1 MVQKQFGLK
10 ILALTLDSLCIQ
22 TTNLRP
28 TTNLEAMS
36 QHPIDESL
44 ATEPKRGAIPEGT
57 FSIGTGLLIAGVT
70 IYVFFKIG
78 QQALGQEK
86 FKPLVSL
93 WFVMFA
99 IAPGFFLP
107 VEQELSRAV
116 AHRRALNQGVGPVV
130 KKVALLCLSIAIFLV
145 VLIAVLSP
153 LITGDLFEGNSIVT
167 VSLAIAICTYGLLYF
182 AKGLSS
188 GLGKF
193 GEYGFIVGADG
204 AIRVVA
210 CAILLA
216 VGITQLTTYALII
229 VVTPIVGVAIVFTA
243 RRLRWHDGPSATW
256 SEVTE
261 NLVWLLGGSI
271 FAAALVNAGP
281 ITVDLVGDKTDA
293 IRVTQF
299 GNAVLLTRV
308 PLFLFQAVQAALLP
322 RLARLAARGD
332 LVEFKIGFKKLV
344 VLVVGVGLLGTVG
357 AFLIGPYVLELVY
370 EGGIDR
376 RTMTLLALASAI
388 YMMAL
393 AIAQA
398 VIALNGHRHVA
409 LGWVLA
415 FVSYVVCAWQASDE
429 LFLRV
434 EVALV
439 VSSTVGLASFGL
451 SLRSILRASTR
462 N

>member
-1 MVQKQFGLK
+1 
-10 ILALTLDSLCIQ
+10 
-22 TTNLRP
+22 
-28 TTNLEAMS
+28 MS
-36 QHPIDESL
+36 QQSANSSL
-44 ATEPKRGAIPEGT
+44 PTDNKRSAIPEGT
-57 FSIGTGLLIAGVT
+57 LSIGIGLLVAGVT
-70 IYVFFKIG
+70 IYIFFKIG

-107 VEQELSRAV
+107 IEQELSRAV

-130 KKVALLCLSIAIFLV
+130 KKVALLCVVTVVFLLA
-145 VLIAVLSP
+145 LILLLSP
-153 LITGDLFEGNSIVT
+153 MINDNLFEGNVIIT
-167 VSLAIAICTYGLLYF
+167 VSLAIAIVTYGALYF
-182 AKGLSS
+182 TKGLSS

-193 GEYGFIVGADG
+193 SAYGFIVGADG
-204 AIRVVA
+204 AIRVLA
-210 CAILLA
+210 CTALLLLG
-216 VGITQLTTYALII
+216 VTQLSAYSLII
-229 VVTPIVGVAIVFTA
+229 VITPIIGVMIVLLAGQLKTES
-243 RRLRWHDGPSATW
+243 GPPATW
-256 SEVTE
+256 SEITE

-281 ITVDLVGDKTDA
+281 LTVDILGDSQDA

-322 RLARLAARGD
+322 RLTRLAARGD
-332 LVEFKIGFKKLV
+332 LVEFKIGFRRLV
-344 VLVVGVGLLGTVG
+344 VLVIGVGVFGTIG
-357 AFLIGPYVLELVY
+357 AFLFGPFFLDLVY
-370 EGGIDR
+370 GGGIDR
-376 RTMTLLALASAI
+376 RTLTLLALASAI

-398 VIALNGHRHVA
+398 VIALRGHRLVA
-409 LGWVLA
+409 LGWLLS
-415 FVSYVVCAWQASDE
+415 FLSYVLCAWKVSQD

-439 VSSTVGLASFGL
+439 VSSTVALVSFAL
-451 SLRSILRASTR
+451 SLKALLKSGATVDIESVTTAT
-462 N
+462 

>member
-1 MVQKQFGLK
+1 
-10 ILALTLDSLCIQ
+10 
-22 TTNLRP
+22 
-28 TTNLEAMS
+28 MS
-36 QHPIDESL
+36 QQSANSSL
-44 ATEPKRGAIPEGT
+44 PTDNKRSTIPEGT
-57 FSIGTGLLIAGVT
+57 LSIGIGLLVAGVT
-70 IYVFFKIG
+70 IYIFFKIG

-107 VEQELSRAV
+107 IEQELSRAV

-130 KKVALLCLSIAIFLV
+130 KKVALLCVVTVVFLLA
-145 VLIAVLSP
+145 LILLLSP
-153 LITGDLFEGNSIVT
+153 MINDNLFEGNVIIT
-167 VSLAIAICTYGLLYF
+167 VSLAIAIVTYGALYF
-182 AKGLSS
+182 TKGLSS

-193 GEYGFIVGADG
+193 SAYGFIVGADG
-204 AIRVVA
+204 AIRVLA
-210 CAILLA
+210 CTALLLLG
-216 VGITQLTTYALII
+216 VTQLSAYSLII
-229 VVTPIVGVAIVFTA
+229 VITPIIGVMIVLLAGQLKTES
-243 RRLRWHDGPSATW
+243 GPPATW
-256 SEVTE
+256 SEITE

-281 ITVDLVGDKTDA
+281 LTVDLLGDSQDA

-322 RLARLAARGD
+322 RLTRLAARGD
-332 LVEFKIGFKKLV
+332 LVEFKIGFRRLV
-344 VLVVGVGLLGTVG
+344 VLVIGVGVFGTIG
-357 AFLIGPYVLELVY
+357 AFLFGPFFLDLVY
-370 EGGIDR
+370 GGGIDR
-376 RTMTLLALASAI
+376 RTLTLLALASAI

-398 VIALNGHRHVA
+398 VIALRGHRLVA
-409 LGWVLA
+409 LGWLLS
-415 FVSYVVCAWQASDE
+415 FLSYVICAWKVSQD

-439 VSSTVGLASFGL
+439 VSSTVALVSFAL
-451 SLRSILRASTR
+451 SLKALLKSGATVDIESVTTAV
-462 N
+462 

>member
-1 MVQKQFGLK
+1 
-10 ILALTLDSLCIQ
+10 
-22 TTNLRP
+22 
-28 TTNLEAMS
+28 MS
-36 QHPIDESL
+36 QQSANSSL
-44 ATEPKRGAIPEGT
+44 PTDNKRSAIPEGT
-57 FSIGTGLLIAGVT
+57 LSIGIGLLVAGVT
-70 IYVFFKIG
+70 IYIFFKIG

-107 VEQELSRAV
+107 IEQELSRAV

-130 KKVALLCLSIAIFLV
+130 KKVALLCAVTVVFLLA
-145 VLIAVLSP
+145 LILLLSP
-153 LITGDLFEGNSIVT
+153 MINDNLFEGNVIIT
-167 VSLAIAICTYGLLYF
+167 VSLAIAIVTYGALYF
-182 AKGLSS
+182 TKGLSS

-193 GEYGFIVGADG
+193 SAYGFIVGADG
-204 AIRVVA
+204 AIRVLA
-210 CAILLA
+210 CTALLLLG
-216 VGITQLTTYALII
+216 VTQLSAYSLII
-229 VVTPIVGVAIVFTA
+229 VITPIIGVMIVLLAGQLKTES
-243 RRLRWHDGPSATW
+243 GPPATW
-256 SEVTE
+256 SEITE

-281 ITVDLVGDKTDA
+281 LTVDILGDSQDA

-322 RLARLAARGD
+322 RLTRLAARGD
-332 LVEFKIGFKKLV
+332 LVEFKIGFRRLV
-344 VLVVGVGLLGTVG
+344 VLVIGVGVFGTIG
-357 AFLIGPYVLELVY
+357 AFLFGPFFLDLVY
-370 EGGIDR
+370 GGGIDR
-376 RTMTLLALASAI
+376 RTLTLLALASAI

-398 VIALNGHRHVA
+398 VIALRGHRLVA
-409 LGWVLA
+409 LGWLLS
-415 FVSYVVCAWQASDE
+415 FLSYVICAWKVSQD

-439 VSSTVGLASFGL
+439 VSSTVALVSFAL
-451 SLRSILRASTR
+451 SLKALLKSGATVDIESVTTAI
-462 N
+462 

>member
-1 MVQKQFGLK
+1 
-10 ILALTLDSLCIQ
+10 
-22 TTNLRP
+22 
-28 TTNLEAMS
+28 MS
-36 QHPIDESL
+36 QQSANSSL
-44 ATEPKRGAIPEGT
+44 PTDNKRSAIPEGT
-57 FSIGTGLLIAGVT
+57 LSIGVGLLVAGVT
-70 IYVFFKIG
+70 IYIFFKIG

-107 VEQELSRAV
+107 IEQELSRAV

-130 KKVALLCLSIAIFLV
+130 KKVALLCAATVVFLLA
-145 VLIAVLSP
+145 LILLLSP
-153 LITGDLFEGNSIVT
+153 MINDNLFEGNVIIT
-167 VSLAIAICTYGLLYF
+167 VSLAIAIVTYGALYF
-182 AKGLSS
+182 TKGLSS

-193 GEYGFIVGADG
+193 SAYGFIVGADG
-204 AIRVVA
+204 AIRVLA
-210 CAILLA
+210 CTALLLLG
-216 VGITQLTTYALII
+216 VTQLSAYSLII
-229 VVTPIVGVAIVFTA
+229 VITPIIGVMIVLLAGQLKTES
-243 RRLRWHDGPSATW
+243 GPPATW
-256 SEVTE
+256 SEITE

-281 ITVDLVGDKTDA
+281 LTVDILGDSQDA

-322 RLARLAARGD
+322 RLTRLAARGD
-332 LVEFKIGFKKLV
+332 LVEFKIGFRRLV
-344 VLVVGVGLLGTVG
+344 VLVIGVGVFGTIG
-357 AFLIGPYVLELVY
+357 AFLFGPFFLDLVY
-370 EGGIDR
+370 GGGIDR
-376 RTMTLLALASAI
+376 RTLTLLALASAI

-398 VIALNGHRHVA
+398 VIALRGHRLVA
-409 LGWVLA
+409 LGWLLS
-415 FVSYVVCAWQASDE
+415 FLSYVICAWKVSQD

-439 VSSTVGLASFGL
+439 VSSAIALVSFAL
-451 SLRSILRASTR
+451 SLKALLKSGATVDIESVTTAI
-462 N
+462 

>member
-1 MVQKQFGLK
+1 
-10 ILALTLDSLCIQ
+10 
-22 TTNLRP
+22 
-28 TTNLEAMS
+28 MS
-36 QHPIDESL
+36 QQSANSSL
-44 ATEPKRGAIPEGT
+44 PTDNKRSAIPEGT
-57 FSIGTGLLIAGVT
+57 LSIGIGLLVAGVT
-70 IYVFFKIG
+70 IYIFFKIG

-107 VEQELSRAV
+107 IEQELSRAV

-130 KKVALLCLSIAIFLV
+130 KKVALLCVVTVVFLLA
-145 VLIAVLSP
+145 LILLLSP
-153 LITGDLFEGNSIVT
+153 MINDNLFEGNVIIT
-167 VSLAIAICTYGLLYF
+167 VSLAIAIVTYGALYF
-182 AKGLSS
+182 TKGLSS

-193 GEYGFIVGADG
+193 SAYGFIVGADG
-204 AIRVVA
+204 AIRVLA
-210 CAILLA
+210 CTALLLLG
-216 VGITQLTTYALII
+216 VTQLSAYSLII
-229 VVTPIVGVAIVFTA
+229 VITPIIGVMIVLLAGQLKTES
-243 RRLRWHDGPSATW
+243 GPPATW
-256 SEVTE
+256 SEITE

-281 ITVDLVGDKTDA
+281 LTVDILGDSQDA

-322 RLARLAARGD
+322 RLTRLAARGD
-332 LVEFKIGFKKLV
+332 LVEFKIGFRRLV
-344 VLVVGVGLLGTVG
+344 VLVIGVGVFGTIG
-357 AFLIGPYVLELVY
+357 AFLFGPFFLDLVY
-370 EGGIDR
+370 GGGIDR
-376 RTMTLLALASAI
+376 RTLTLLALASAI

-398 VIALNGHRHVA
+398 VIALRGHRLVA
-409 LGWVLA
+409 LGWLLS
-415 FVSYVVCAWQASDE
+415 FLSYVLCAWKVSQD

-439 VSSTVGLASFGL
+439 VSSTVALVSFAL
-451 SLRSILRASTR
+451 SLKALLESGATVDIESVTTAV
-462 N
+462 

>member
-1 MVQKQFGLK
+1 
-10 ILALTLDSLCIQ
+10 
-22 TTNLRP
+22 
-28 TTNLEAMS
+28 MS
-36 QHPIDESL
+36 QQSANSSL
-44 ATEPKRGAIPEGT
+44 PTDNKRSAIPEGT
-57 FSIGTGLLIAGVT
+57 LSIGVGLLVAGVT
-70 IYVFFKIG
+70 IYIFFKIG

-107 VEQELSRAV
+107 IEQELSRAV

-130 KKVALLCLSIAIFLV
+130 KKVALLCAATVVFLLA
-145 VLIAVLSP
+145 LILLLSP
-153 LITGDLFEGNSIVT
+153 MINDNLFEGNVIIT
-167 VSLAIAICTYGLLYF
+167 VSLAIAIVTYGALYF
-182 AKGLSS
+182 TKGLSS

-193 GEYGFIVGADG
+193 SAYGFIVGADG
-204 AIRVVA
+204 AIRVLA
-210 CAILLA
+210 CTALLLLG
-216 VGITQLTTYALII
+216 VTQLSAYSLII
-229 VVTPIVGVAIVFTA
+229 VITPIIGVMIVLLAGQLKTES
-243 RRLRWHDGPSATW
+243 GPPATW
-256 SEVTE
+256 SEITE

-281 ITVDLVGDKTDA
+281 LTVDILGDSQDA

-322 RLARLAARGD
+322 RLTRLAARGD
-332 LVEFKIGFKKLV
+332 LVEFKIGFRRLV
-344 VLVVGVGLLGTVG
+344 VLVIGVGVFGTIG
-357 AFLIGPYVLELVY
+357 AFLFGPFFLDLVY
-370 EGGIDR
+370 GGGIDR
-376 RTMTLLALASAI
+376 RTLTLLALASAI

-398 VIALNGHRHVA
+398 VIALRGHRLVA
-409 LGWVLA
+409 LGWLLS
-415 FVSYVVCAWQASDE
+415 FLSYVICAWKVSQD

-439 VSSTVGLASFGL
+439 VSSAVALVSFAL
-451 SLRSILRASTR
+451 SLKALLKSGATVDVESVTTAI
-462 N
+462 

>member
-1 MVQKQFGLK
+1 
-10 ILALTLDSLCIQ
+10 
-22 TTNLRP
+22 
-28 TTNLEAMS
+28 MS
-36 QHPIDESL
+36 QQSANSSL
-44 ATEPKRGAIPEGT
+44 PTDNKRSAIPEGT
-57 FSIGTGLLIAGVT
+57 LSIGIGLLVAGVT
-70 IYVFFKIG
+70 IYIFFKIG

-107 VEQELSRAV
+107 IEQELSRAV

-130 KKVALLCLSIAIFLV
+130 KKVALLCAVTVVFLLA
-145 VLIAVLSP
+145 LILLLSP
-153 LITGDLFEGNSIVT
+153 MINDNLFEGNVIIT
-167 VSLAIAICTYGLLYF
+167 VSLAIAIVTYGALYF
-182 AKGLSS
+182 TKGLSS

-193 GEYGFIVGADG
+193 SAYGFIVGADG
-204 AIRVVA
+204 AIRVLA
-210 CAILLA
+210 CTALLLLG
-216 VGITQLTTYALII
+216 VTQLSAYSLII
-229 VVTPIVGVAIVFTA
+229 VITPIIGVMIVLLAGQLKTES
-243 RRLRWHDGPSATW
+243 GPPATW
-256 SEVTE
+256 SEITE

-281 ITVDLVGDKTDA
+281 LTVDILGDSQDA

-322 RLARLAARGD
+322 RLTRLAARGD
-332 LVEFKIGFKKLV
+332 LVEFKIGFRRLV
-344 VLVVGVGLLGTVG
+344 VLVIGVGVFGTIG
-357 AFLIGPYVLELVY
+357 SFLFGPFFLDLVY
-370 EGGIDR
+370 GGGIDR
-376 RTMTLLALASAI
+376 RTLTLLALASAI

-398 VIALNGHRHVA
+398 VIALRGHRLVA
-409 LGWVLA
+409 LGWLLS
-415 FVSYVVCAWQASDE
+415 FLSYVICAWKVSQD

-439 VSSTVGLASFGL
+439 VSSTVALVSFAL
-451 SLRSILRASTR
+451 SLKALLKSGATVDIESVTTAI
-462 N
+462 

>member
-1 MVQKQFGLK
+1 
-10 ILALTLDSLCIQ
+10 
-22 TTNLRP
+22 
-28 TTNLEAMS
+28 MS
-36 QHPIDESL
+36 QQSANSSL
-44 ATEPKRGAIPEGT
+44 PTDNKRSAIPEGT
-57 FSIGTGLLIAGVT
+57 LSIGIGLLVAGVT
-70 IYVFFKIG
+70 IYIFFKIG

-107 VEQELSRAV
+107 IEQELSRAV

-130 KKVALLCLSIAIFLV
+130 KKVALLCAAIVVFLV
-145 VLIAVLSP
+145 ALILLLSP
-153 LITGDLFEGNSIVT
+153 IINENLFEGNAIIT
-167 VSLAIAICTYGLLYF
+167 VSLAIAIVTYGALYF
-182 AKGLSS
+182 TKGLSS

-193 GEYGFIVGADG
+193 SAYGFIVGADG
-204 AIRVVA
+204 AIRVLA
-210 CAILLA
+210 CTALLLLG
-216 VGITQLTTYALII
+216 VTQLSAYSLII
-229 VVTPIVGVAIVFTA
+229 VITPIIGVMIVLLAGQLKTES
-243 RRLRWHDGPSATW
+243 GPPATW
-256 SEVTE
+256 SEITE

-281 ITVDLVGDKTDA
+281 LTVDILGDSQDA

-322 RLARLAARGD
+322 RLTRLAARGD
-332 LVEFKIGFKKLV
+332 LAEFKIGFRRLV
-344 VLVVGVGLLGTVG
+344 VLVIGVGVFGTIG
-357 AFLIGPYVLELVY
+357 AFLFGPFFLDLVY
-370 EGGIDR
+370 GGGIDR
-376 RTMTLLALASAI
+376 RTLTLLALASAI

-398 VIALNGHRHVA
+398 VIALRGHRLVA
-409 LGWVLA
+409 LGWLLS
-415 FVSYVVCAWQASDE
+415 FLSYVICAWKVSQD

-439 VSSTVGLASFGL
+439 VSSAVALVSFAL
-451 SLRSILRASTR
+451 SLKALLKSGATVDIESVTTAI
-462 N
+462 

>member
-1 MVQKQFGLK
+1 
-10 ILALTLDSLCIQ
+10 
-22 TTNLRP
+22 
-28 TTNLEAMS
+28 MS
-36 QHPIDESL
+36 QQSANSSL
-44 ATEPKRGAIPEGT
+44 PTDNKRSAIPEGT
-57 FSIGTGLLIAGVT
+57 LSIGIGLLVAGVT
-70 IYVFFKIG
+70 IYIFFKIG

-107 VEQELSRAV
+107 IEQELSRAV

-130 KKVALLCLSIAIFLV
+130 KKVALLCVVTVVFLLA
-145 VLIAVLSP
+145 LILLLSP
-153 LITGDLFEGNSIVT
+153 MINDNLFEGNVIIT
-167 VSLAIAICTYGLLYF
+167 ASLAIAIVTYGALYF
-182 AKGLSS
+182 TKGLSS

-193 GEYGFIVGADG
+193 SAYGFIVGADG
-204 AIRVVA
+204 AIRVLA
-210 CAILLA
+210 CTALLLLG
-216 VGITQLTTYALII
+216 VTQLSAYSLII
-229 VVTPIVGVAIVFTA
+229 VITPIIGVMIVLLAGQLKTES
-243 RRLRWHDGPSATW
+243 GPPATW
-256 SEVTE
+256 SEITE

-281 ITVDLVGDKTDA
+281 LTVDILGDSQDA

-322 RLARLAARGD
+322 RLTRLAARGD
-332 LVEFKIGFKKLV
+332 LVEFKIGFRRLV
-344 VLVVGVGLLGTVG
+344 VLVIGVGVFGTIG
-357 AFLIGPYVLELVY
+357 AFLFGPFFLDLVY
-370 EGGIDR
+370 GGGIDR
-376 RTMTLLALASAI
+376 RTLTLLALASAI

-398 VIALNGHRHVA
+398 VIALRGHRLVA
-409 LGWVLA
+409 LGWLLS
-415 FVSYVVCAWQASDE
+415 FLSYVLCAWKVSQD

-439 VSSTVGLASFGL
+439 VSSTVALVSFAL
-451 SLRSILRASTR
+451 SLRALLKSGATVDIESVTTAI
-462 N
+462 

>member
-1 MVQKQFGLK
+1 
-10 ILALTLDSLCIQ
+10 
-22 TTNLRP
+22 
-28 TTNLEAMS
+28 MS
-36 QHPIDESL
+36 QQSANSSL
-44 ATEPKRGAIPEGT
+44 PTDNKRSAIPEGT
-57 FSIGTGLLIAGVT
+57 LSIGIGLLVAGVT
-70 IYVFFKIG
+70 IYIFFKIG

-130 KKVALLCLSIAIFLV
+130 KKVALLCAAIVVFLLA
-145 VLIAVLSP
+145 LILLLSP
-153 LITGDLFEGNSIVT
+153 MINDNLFEGNAIIT
-167 VSLAIAICTYGLLYF
+167 VSLAIAIVTYGALYF
-182 AKGLSS
+182 TKGLSS

-193 GEYGFIVGADG
+193 SAYGFIVGADG
-204 AIRVVA
+204 AIRVLA
-210 CAILLA
+210 CTALLLLG
-216 VGITQLTTYALII
+216 VTQLSAYSLII
-229 VVTPIVGVAIVFTA
+229 VITPIIGVMIVLLAGQLKTES
-243 RRLRWHDGPSATW
+243 GPPATW
-256 SEVTE
+256 SEITE

-281 ITVDLVGDKTDA
+281 LTVDILGDSQDA

-322 RLARLAARGD
+322 RLTRLAARGD
-332 LVEFKIGFKKLV
+332 LVEFKIGFRRLV
-344 VLVVGVGLLGTVG
+344 VLVIGVGVFGTIG
-357 AFLIGPYVLELVY
+357 AFLFGPFFLDLVY
-370 EGGIDR
+370 GGGIDR
-376 RTMTLLALASAI
+376 RTLTLLALASAI

-398 VIALNGHRHVA
+398 VIALRGHRLVA
-409 LGWVLA
+409 LGWLLS
-415 FVSYVVCAWQASDE
+415 FLSYVICAWKVSQD

-439 VSSTVGLASFGL
+439 VSSAVALVSFAL
-451 SLRSILRASTR
+451 SLKALLKSGATVDIESVTTAI
-462 N
+462 

>member
-1 MVQKQFGLK
+1 
-10 ILALTLDSLCIQ
+10 
-22 TTNLRP
+22 
-28 TTNLEAMS
+28 MS
-36 QHPIDESL
+36 QQSANSSL
-44 ATEPKRGAIPEGT
+44 PTDNKRSAIPEGT
-57 FSIGTGLLIAGVT
+57 LSIGIGLLVAGVT
-70 IYVFFKIG
+70 IYIFFKIG

-107 VEQELSRAV
+107 IEQELSRAV

-130 KKVALLCLSIAIFLV
+130 KKVALLCVVTVVFLLA
-145 VLIAVLSP
+145 LILLLSP
-153 LITGDLFEGNSIVT
+153 MINDILFEGNVIIT
-167 VSLAIAICTYGLLYF
+167 VSLAIAIVTYGALYF
-182 AKGLSS
+182 TKGLSS

-193 GEYGFIVGADG
+193 SAYGFIVGADG
-204 AIRVVA
+204 AIRVLA
-210 CAILLA
+210 CTALLLLG
-216 VGITQLTTYALII
+216 VTQLSAYSLII
-229 VVTPIVGVAIVFTA
+229 VITPIIGVMIVLLAGQLKTES
-243 RRLRWHDGPSATW
+243 GPPATW
-256 SEVTE
+256 SEITE

-281 ITVDLVGDKTDA
+281 LTVDILGDSQDA

-322 RLARLAARGD
+322 RLTRLAARGD
-332 LVEFKIGFKKLV
+332 LVEFKIGFRRLV
-344 VLVVGVGLLGTVG
+344 VLVIGVGVFGTIG
-357 AFLIGPYVLELVY
+357 AFLFGPFFLDLVY
-370 EGGIDR
+370 GGGIDR
-376 RTMTLLALASAI
+376 RTLTLLALASAI

-398 VIALNGHRHVA
+398 VIALRGHRLVA
-409 LGWVLA
+409 LGWLLS
-415 FVSYVVCAWQASDE
+415 FLSYVLCAWKVSQD

-439 VSSTVGLASFGL
+439 VSSTVALVSFAL
-451 SLRSILRASTR
+451 SLRALLKSGATVDIESVTTAI
-462 N
+462 

>member
-1 MVQKQFGLK
+1 
-10 ILALTLDSLCIQ
+10 
-22 TTNLRP
+22 
-28 TTNLEAMS
+28 MS
-36 QHPIDESL
+36 QQSANSSL
-44 ATEPKRGAIPEGT
+44 PTDNKRSAIPEGT
-57 FSIGTGLLIAGVT
+57 LSIGIGLLVAGVT
-70 IYVFFKIG
+70 IYIFFKIG

-107 VEQELSRAV
+107 IEQELSRAV

-130 KKVALLCLSIAIFLV
+130 KKVALLCAVTVVFLLA
-145 VLIAVLSP
+145 LILLLSP
-153 LITGDLFEGNSIVT
+153 MINDNLFEGNVIIT
-167 VSLAIAICTYGLLYF
+167 VSLAIAIVTYGALYF
-182 AKGLSS
+182 TKGLSS

-193 GEYGFIVGADG
+193 SAYGFIVGADG
-204 AIRVVA
+204 AIRVLA
-210 CAILLA
+210 CTALLLLG
-216 VGITQLTTYALII
+216 VTQLSAYSLII
-229 VVTPIVGVAIVFTA
+229 VITPIIGVMIVLLAGQLKTES
-243 RRLRWHDGPSATW
+243 GPPATW
-256 SEVTE
+256 SEITE

-281 ITVDLVGDKTDA
+281 LTVDLLGDSQDA

-322 RLARLAARGD
+322 RLTRLAARGD
-332 LVEFKIGFKKLV
+332 LVEFKIGFRRLV
-344 VLVVGVGLLGTVG
+344 VLVIGVGVFGTIG
-357 AFLIGPYVLELVY
+357 AFLFGPFFLDLVY
-370 EGGIDR
+370 GGGIDR
-376 RTMTLLALASAI
+376 RTLTLLALASAI

-398 VIALNGHRHVA
+398 VIALRGHRLVA
-409 LGWVLA
+409 LGWLLS
-415 FVSYVVCAWQASDE
+415 FLSYVLCAWKVSQD

-439 VSSTVGLASFGL
+439 VSSTVALVSFAL
-451 SLRSILRASTR
+451 SLKALLKSGATVDIESVTTAV
-462 N
+462 

>member
-1 MVQKQFGLK
+1 
-10 ILALTLDSLCIQ
+10 
-22 TTNLRP
+22 
-28 TTNLEAMS
+28 MS
-36 QHPIDESL
+36 QQSANSSL
-44 ATEPKRGAIPEGT
+44 PTDNKRSAIPEGT
-57 FSIGTGLLIAGVT
+57 LSIGIGLLVAGVT
-70 IYVFFKIG
+70 IYIFFKIG

-107 VEQELSRAV
+107 IEQELSRAV

-130 KKVALLCLSIAIFLV
+130 KKVALLCAVTVVFLL
-145 VLIAVLSP
+145 VLILLLSP
-153 LITGDLFEGNSIVT
+153 MINDNLFEGNVIIT
-167 VSLAIAICTYGLLYF
+167 VSLAIAIVTYGALYF
-182 AKGLSS
+182 TKGLSS

-193 GEYGFIVGADG
+193 SAYGFIVGADG
-204 AIRVVA
+204 AIRVLA
-210 CAILLA
+210 CTALLLLG
-216 VGITQLTTYALII
+216 VTQLSAYSLII
-229 VVTPIVGVAIVFTA
+229 VITPIIGVMIVLLAGQLKTES
-243 RRLRWHDGPSATW
+243 GPPATW
-256 SEVTE
+256 SEITE

-281 ITVDLVGDKTDA
+281 LTVDILGDSQDA

-322 RLARLAARGD
+322 RLTRLAARGD
-332 LVEFKIGFKKLV
+332 LVEFKIGFRRLV
-344 VLVVGVGLLGTVG
+344 VLVIGVGVFGTIG
-357 AFLIGPYVLELVY
+357 AFLFGPFFLDLVY
-370 EGGIDR
+370 GGGIDR
-376 RTMTLLALASAI
+376 RTLTLLALASAI

-398 VIALNGHRHVA
+398 VIALRGHRLVA
-409 LGWVLA
+409 LGWLLS
-415 FVSYVVCAWQASDE
+415 FLSYVICAWKVSQD

-439 VSSTVGLASFGL
+439 VSSTVALVSFAL
-451 SLRSILRASTR
+451 SLKALLKSGATVDIESVTTAI
-462 N
+462 

>member
-1 MVQKQFGLK
+1 
-10 ILALTLDSLCIQ
+10 
-22 TTNLRP
+22 
-28 TTNLEAMS
+28 MS
-36 QHPIDESL
+36 QQSANSSL
-44 ATEPKRGAIPEGT
+44 PTDNKRSAIPEGT
-57 FSIGTGLLIAGVT
+57 LSIGVGLLVAGVT
-70 IYVFFKIG
+70 IYIFFKIG

-107 VEQELSRAV
+107 IEQELSRAV

-130 KKVALLCLSIAIFLV
+130 KKVALLCAATVVFLLA
-145 VLIAVLSP
+145 LILLLSP
-153 LITGDLFEGNSIVT
+153 MINDNLFEGNAIIT
-167 VSLAIAICTYGLLYF
+167 VSLAIAIITYGALYF
-182 AKGLSS
+182 TKGLSS

-193 GEYGFIVGADG
+193 SAYGFIVGADG
-204 AIRVVA
+204 AIRVLA
-210 CAILLA
+210 CTALLLLG
-216 VGITQLTTYALII
+216 VTQLSAYSLII
-229 VVTPIVGVAIVFTA
+229 VITPIIGVMIVLLAGQLKTES
-243 RRLRWHDGPSATW
+243 GPPATW
-256 SEVTE
+256 SEITE

-281 ITVDLVGDKTDA
+281 LTVDILGDSQDA

-322 RLARLAARGD
+322 RLTRLAARGD
-332 LVEFKIGFKKLV
+332 LAEFKIGFRRLV
-344 VLVVGVGLLGTVG
+344 VLVIGVGVFGTIG
-357 AFLIGPYVLELVY
+357 AFLFGPFFLDLVY
-370 EGGIDR
+370 GGGIDR
-376 RTMTLLALASAI
+376 RTLTLLALASAI

-398 VIALNGHRHVA
+398 VIALRGHRLVA
-409 LGWVLA
+409 LGWLLS
-415 FVSYVVCAWQASDE
+415 FLSYVICAWKVSQD

-439 VSSTVGLASFGL
+439 VSSAVALVSFAL
-451 SLRSILRASTR
+451 SLKALLKSGATVDVESVTTAI
-462 N
+462 

>member
-1 MVQKQFGLK
+1 
-10 ILALTLDSLCIQ
+10 
-22 TTNLRP
+22 
-28 TTNLEAMS
+28 MS
-36 QHPIDESL
+36 QQSANSSL
-44 ATEPKRGAIPEGT
+44 PTDNKRSAIPEGT
-57 FSIGTGLLIAGVT
+57 LSIGIGLLVAGVT
-70 IYVFFKIG
+70 IYIFFKIG

-107 VEQELSRAV
+107 IEQELSRAV

-130 KKVALLCLSIAIFLV
+130 KKVALLCVVTVVFLLT
-145 VLIAVLSP
+145 LILLLSP
-153 LITGDLFEGNSIVT
+153 MINDNLFEGNVIIT
-167 VSLAIAICTYGLLYF
+167 VSLAIAIVTYGALYF
-182 AKGLSS
+182 TKGLSS

-193 GEYGFIVGADG
+193 SAYGFIVGADG
-204 AIRVVA
+204 AIRVLA
-210 CAILLA
+210 CTALLLLG
-216 VGITQLTTYALII
+216 VTQLSAYSLII
-229 VVTPIVGVAIVFTA
+229 VITPIIGVMIVLLAGQLKTES
-243 RRLRWHDGPSATW
+243 GPPATW
-256 SEVTE
+256 SEITE

-281 ITVDLVGDKTDA
+281 LTVDILGDSQDA

-322 RLARLAARGD
+322 RLTRLAARGD
-332 LVEFKIGFKKLV
+332 LVEFKIGFRRLV
-344 VLVVGVGLLGTVG
+344 VLVIGVGVFGTIG
-357 AFLIGPYVLELVY
+357 AFLFGPFFLDLVY
-370 EGGIDR
+370 GGGIDR
-376 RTMTLLALASAI
+376 RTLTLLALASAI

-398 VIALNGHRHVA
+398 VIALRGHRLVA
-409 LGWVLA
+409 LGWLLS
-415 FVSYVVCAWQASDE
+415 FLSYVICAWKVSQD

-439 VSSTVGLASFGL
+439 VSSTVALVSFAL
-451 SLRSILRASTR
+451 SLRALLKSGATVDIESVTTAI
-462 N
+462 

>member
-1 MVQKQFGLK
+1 
-10 ILALTLDSLCIQ
+10 
-22 TTNLRP
+22 
-28 TTNLEAMS
+28 MS
-36 QHPIDESL
+36 QQSANSSL
-44 ATEPKRGAIPEGT
+44 PTDNKRSAIPEGT
-57 FSIGTGLLIAGVT
+57 LSIGIGLLVAGVT
-70 IYVFFKIG
+70 IYIFFKIG

-107 VEQELSRAV
+107 IEQELSRAV

-130 KKVALLCLSIAIFLV
+130 KKVALLCAATVVFLV
-145 VLIAVLSP
+145 ALILLLSP
-153 LITGDLFEGNSIVT
+153 IINENLFEGNAIIT
-167 VSLAIAICTYGLLYF
+167 VSLAIAIVTYGALYF
-182 AKGLSS
+182 TKGLSS

-193 GEYGFIVGADG
+193 SAYGFIVGADG
-204 AIRVVA
+204 AIRVLA
-210 CAILLA
+210 CTALLLLG
-216 VGITQLTTYALII
+216 VTQLSAYSLII
-229 VVTPIVGVAIVFTA
+229 VITPIIGVMIVLLAGQLKTES
-243 RRLRWHDGPSATW
+243 GPPATW
-256 SEVTE
+256 SEITE

-281 ITVDLVGDKTDA
+281 LTVDILGDSQDA

-322 RLARLAARGD
+322 RLTRLAARGD
-332 LVEFKIGFKKLV
+332 LVEFKIGFRRLV
-344 VLVVGVGLLGTVG
+344 VLVIGVGVFGTIG
-357 AFLIGPYVLELVY
+357 AFLFGPFFLDLVY
-370 EGGIDR
+370 GGGIDR
-376 RTMTLLALASAI
+376 RTLTLLALASAI

-398 VIALNGHRHVA
+398 VIALRGHRLVA
-409 LGWVLA
+409 LGWLLS
-415 FVSYVVCAWQASDE
+415 FLSYVICAWKVSQD

-439 VSSTVGLASFGL
+439 VSSAVALVSFAL
-451 SLRSILRASTR
+451 SLKALLKSGATVDIESVTTAI
-462 N
+462 

>member
-1 MVQKQFGLK
+1 
-10 ILALTLDSLCIQ
+10 
-22 TTNLRP
+22 
-28 TTNLEAMS
+28 MS
-36 QHPIDESL
+36 QQSANSSL
-44 ATEPKRGAIPEGT
+44 PTDNKRSAIPEGT
-57 FSIGTGLLIAGVT
+57 LSIGIGLLVAGVT
-70 IYVFFKIG
+70 IYIFFKIG

-107 VEQELSRAV
+107 IEQELSRAV

-130 KKVALLCLSIAIFLV
+130 KKVALLCAVTVVFLLA
-145 VLIAVLSP
+145 LILLLSP
-153 LITGDLFEGNSIVT
+153 MINDNLFEGNVIIT
-167 VSLAIAICTYGLLYF
+167 VSLAIAIVTYGALYF
-182 AKGLSS
+182 TKGLSS

-193 GEYGFIVGADG
+193 SAYGFIVGADG
-204 AIRVVA
+204 AIRVLA
-210 CAILLA
+210 CTALLLLG
-216 VGITQLTTYALII
+216 VTQLSAYSLII
-229 VVTPIVGVAIVFTA
+229 VITPIIGVMIVLLAGQLKTES
-243 RRLRWHDGPSATW
+243 GPPATW
-256 SEVTE
+256 SEITE

-281 ITVDLVGDKTDA
+281 LTVDLLGDSQDA

-322 RLARLAARGD
+322 RLTRLAARGD
-332 LVEFKIGFKKLV
+332 LVEFKIGFRRLV
-344 VLVVGVGLLGTVG
+344 VLVIGVGVFGTIG
-357 AFLIGPYVLELVY
+357 SFLFGPFFLDLVY
-370 EGGIDR
+370 GGGIDR
-376 RTMTLLALASAI
+376 RTLTLLALASAI

-398 VIALNGHRHVA
+398 VIALRGHRLVA
-409 LGWVLA
+409 LGWLLS
-415 FVSYVVCAWQASDE
+415 FLSYVICAWKVSQD

-439 VSSTVGLASFGL
+439 VSSTVALVSFAL
-451 SLRSILRASTR
+451 SLKALLKSGATVDIESVTTAI
-462 N
+462 

>member
-1 MVQKQFGLK
+1 
-10 ILALTLDSLCIQ
+10 
-22 TTNLRP
+22 
-28 TTNLEAMS
+28 MS
-36 QHPIDESL
+36 QQSANSSL
-44 ATEPKRGAIPEGT
+44 PTDNKRSAIPEGT
-57 FSIGTGLLIAGVT
+57 LSIGIGLLVAGVT
-70 IYVFFKIG
+70 IYIFFKIG

-107 VEQELSRAV
+107 IEQELSRAV

-130 KKVALLCLSIAIFLV
+130 KKVALLCVTTVVFLLA
-145 VLIAVLSP
+145 LILLLSP
-153 LITGDLFEGNSIVT
+153 MINDNLFEGNVIIT
-167 VSLAIAICTYGLLYF
+167 VSLAIAIVTYGALYF
-182 AKGLSS
+182 TKGLSS

-193 GEYGFIVGADG
+193 SAYGFIVGADG
-204 AIRVVA
+204 AIRVLA
-210 CAILLA
+210 CTALLLLG
-216 VGITQLTTYALII
+216 VTQLSAYSLII
-229 VVTPIVGVAIVFTA
+229 VITPIIGVMIVLLAGQLKTES
-243 RRLRWHDGPSATW
+243 GPPATW
-256 SEVTE
+256 SEITE

-281 ITVDLVGDKTDA
+281 LTVDILGDSQDA

-322 RLARLAARGD
+322 RLTRLAARGD
-332 LVEFKIGFKKLV
+332 LVEFKIGFRRLV
-344 VLVVGVGLLGTVG
+344 VLVIGVGVFGTIG
-357 AFLIGPYVLELVY
+357 AFLFGPFFLDLVY
-370 EGGIDR
+370 GGGIDR
-376 RTMTLLALASAI
+376 RTLTLLALASAI

-398 VIALNGHRHVA
+398 VIALRGHRLVA
-409 LGWVLA
+409 LGWLLS
-415 FVSYVVCAWQASDE
+415 FLSYVICAWKVSQD

-439 VSSTVGLASFGL
+439 VSSTVALVSFAL
-451 SLRSILRASTR
+451 SLKALLKSGATVDIESVTTAI
-462 N
+462 

>member
-1 MVQKQFGLK
+1 
-10 ILALTLDSLCIQ
+10 
-22 TTNLRP
+22 
-28 TTNLEAMS
+28 MS
-36 QHPIDESL
+36 QQSANSSL
-44 ATEPKRGAIPEGT
+44 PTDNKRSTIPEGT
-57 FSIGTGLLIAGVT
+57 LSIGIGLLVAGVT
-70 IYVFFKIG
+70 IYIFFKIG

-107 VEQELSRAV
+107 IEQELSRAV

-130 KKVALLCLSIAIFLV
+130 KKVALLCAVTVVFLLA
-145 VLIAVLSP
+145 LILLLSP
-153 LITGDLFEGNSIVT
+153 MINDNLFEGNVIIT
-167 VSLAIAICTYGLLYF
+167 VSLAIAIVTYGALYF
-182 AKGLSS
+182 TKGLSS

-193 GEYGFIVGADG
+193 SAYGFIVGADG
-204 AIRVVA
+204 AIRVLA
-210 CAILLA
+210 CTALLLLG
-216 VGITQLTTYALII
+216 VTQLSAYSLII
-229 VVTPIVGVAIVFTA
+229 VITPIIGVMIVLLAGQLKTES
-243 RRLRWHDGPSATW
+243 GPPATW
-256 SEVTE
+256 SEITE

-281 ITVDLVGDKTDA
+281 LTVDLLGDSQDA

-322 RLARLAARGD
+322 RLTRLAARGD
-332 LVEFKIGFKKLV
+332 LVEFKIGFRRLV
-344 VLVVGVGLLGTVG
+344 VLVIGVGVFGTIG
-357 AFLIGPYVLELVY
+357 SFLFGPFFLDLVY
-370 EGGIDR
+370 GGGIDR
-376 RTMTLLALASAI
+376 RTLTLLALASAI

-398 VIALNGHRHVA
+398 VIALRGHRLVA
-409 LGWVLA
+409 LGWLLS
-415 FVSYVVCAWQASDE
+415 FLSYVICAWKVSQD

-439 VSSTVGLASFGL
+439 VSSTVALVSFAL
-451 SLRSILRASTR
+451 SLRALLKSGATVDIESVTTAV
-462 N
+462 

>member
-1 MVQKQFGLK
+1 
-10 ILALTLDSLCIQ
+10 
-22 TTNLRP
+22 
-28 TTNLEAMS
+28 MS
-36 QHPIDESL
+36 QQSANSSL
-44 ATEPKRGAIPEGT
+44 PTDNKRSAIPEGT
-57 FSIGTGLLIAGVT
+57 LSIGIGLLVAGVT
-70 IYVFFKIG
+70 IYIFFKIG

-107 VEQELSRAV
+107 IEQELSRAV

-130 KKVALLCLSIAIFLV
+130 KKVALLCAATVVFLLA
-145 VLIAVLSP
+145 LILLLSP
-153 LITGDLFEGNSIVT
+153 MINDNLFEGNAIIT
-167 VSLAIAICTYGLLYF
+167 VSLAIAIVTYGALYF
-182 AKGLSS
+182 TKGLSS

-193 GEYGFIVGADG
+193 SAYGFIVGADG
-204 AIRVVA
+204 AIRVLA
-210 CAILLA
+210 CTALLLLG
-216 VGITQLTTYALII
+216 VTQLSAYSLII
-229 VVTPIVGVAIVFTA
+229 VITPIIGVMIVLLAGQLKTES
-243 RRLRWHDGPSATW
+243 GPPATW
-256 SEVTE
+256 SEITE

-281 ITVDLVGDKTDA
+281 LTVDILGDSQDA

-322 RLARLAARGD
+322 RLTRLAARGD
-332 LVEFKIGFKKLV
+332 LVEFKIGFRRLV
-344 VLVVGVGLLGTVG
+344 VLVIGVGVFGTIG
-357 AFLIGPYVLELVY
+357 AFLFGPFFLDLVY
-370 EGGIDR
+370 GGGIDR
-376 RTMTLLALASAI
+376 RTLTLLALASAI

-398 VIALNGHRHVA
+398 VIALRGHRLVA
-409 LGWVLA
+409 LGWLLS
-415 FVSYVVCAWQASDE
+415 FLSYVICAWKVSQD

-439 VSSTVGLASFGL
+439 VSSAVALVSFAL
-451 SLRSILRASTR
+451 SLKALLKSGATVDIESVTTAI
-462 N
+462 

>member
-1 MVQKQFGLK
+1 
-10 ILALTLDSLCIQ
+10 
-22 TTNLRP
+22 
-28 TTNLEAMS
+28 MS
-36 QHPIDESL
+36 QQSANSSL
-44 ATEPKRGAIPEGT
+44 PTDNKRSAIPEGT
-57 FSIGTGLLIAGVT
+57 LSIGIGLLVAGVT
-70 IYVFFKIG
+70 IYIFFKIG

-107 VEQELSRAV
+107 IEQELSRAV

-130 KKVALLCLSIAIFLV
+130 KKVALLCAATVVFLLA
-145 VLIAVLSP
+145 LILLLSP
-153 LITGDLFEGNSIVT
+153 MINDNLFEGNVIIT
-167 VSLAIAICTYGLLYF
+167 VSLAIAIVTYGALYF
-182 AKGLSS
+182 TKGLSS

-193 GEYGFIVGADG
+193 SAYGFIVGADG
-204 AIRVVA
+204 AIRVLA
-210 CAILLA
+210 CTALLLLG
-216 VGITQLTTYALII
+216 VTQLSAYSLII
-229 VVTPIVGVAIVFTA
+229 VITPIIGVMIVLLAGQLKTES
-243 RRLRWHDGPSATW
+243 GPPATW
-256 SEVTE
+256 SEITE

-281 ITVDLVGDKTDA
+281 LTVDILGDSQDA

-322 RLARLAARGD
+322 RLTRLAARGD
-332 LVEFKIGFKKLV
+332 LVEFKIGFRRLV
-344 VLVVGVGLLGTVG
+344 VLVIGVGVFGTIG
-357 AFLIGPYVLELVY
+357 AFLFGPFFLDLVY
-370 EGGIDR
+370 GGGIDR
-376 RTMTLLALASAI
+376 RTLTLLALASAI

-398 VIALNGHRHVA
+398 VIALRGHRLVA
-409 LGWVLA
+409 LGWLLS
-415 FVSYVVCAWQASDE
+415 FLSYVIFAWKVSQD

-439 VSSTVGLASFGL
+439 VSSAVALVSFAL
-451 SLRSILRASTR
+451 SLKALLKSGATVDIESVTTAI
-462 N
+462 

>member
-1 MVQKQFGLK
+1 
-10 ILALTLDSLCIQ
+10 
-22 TTNLRP
+22 
-28 TTNLEAMS
+28 MS
-36 QHPIDESL
+36 QQSANSSL
-44 ATEPKRGAIPEGT
+44 PTDNKRSAIPEGT
-57 FSIGTGLLIAGVT
+57 LSIGVGLLVAGVT
-70 IYVFFKIG
+70 IYIFFKIG

-107 VEQELSRAV
+107 IEQELSRAV

-130 KKVALLCLSIAIFLV
+130 KKVALLCAAIVVFLV
-145 VLIAVLSP
+145 ALILLLSP
-153 LITGDLFEGNSIVT
+153 MINENLFEGNAIIT
-167 VSLAIAICTYGLLYF
+167 VSLAIAIVTYGALYF
-182 AKGLSS
+182 TKGLSS

-193 GEYGFIVGADG
+193 SAYGFIVGADG
-204 AIRVVA
+204 AIRVLA
-210 CAILLA
+210 CTALLLLG
-216 VGITQLTTYALII
+216 VTQLSAYSLII
-229 VVTPIVGVAIVFTA
+229 VITPIIGVMIVLLAGQLKTES
-243 RRLRWHDGPSATW
+243 GPPATW
-256 SEVTE
+256 SEITE

-281 ITVDLVGDKTDA
+281 LTVDILGDSQDA

-322 RLARLAARGD
+322 RLTRLAARGD
-332 LVEFKIGFKKLV
+332 LVEFKIGFRRLV
-344 VLVVGVGLLGTVG
+344 VLVIGVGVFGTIG
-357 AFLIGPYVLELVY
+357 AFLFGPFFLDLVY
-370 EGGIDR
+370 GGGIDR
-376 RTMTLLALASAI
+376 RTLTLLALASAI

-398 VIALNGHRHVA
+398 VIALRGHRLVA
-409 LGWVLA
+409 LGWLLS
-415 FVSYVVCAWQASDE
+415 FLSYVICAWKVSQD

-439 VSSTVGLASFGL
+439 VSSAVALVSFAL
-451 SLRSILRASTR
+451 SLKALLKSGATVDIESVTTAI
-462 N
+462 

>member
-1 MVQKQFGLK
+1 
-10 ILALTLDSLCIQ
+10 
-22 TTNLRP
+22 
-28 TTNLEAMS
+28 MS
-36 QHPIDESL
+36 QQSANSSL
-44 ATEPKRGAIPEGT
+44 PTDNKRSAIPEGT
-57 FSIGTGLLIAGVT
+57 LSIGIGLLVAGVT
-70 IYVFFKIG
+70 IYIFFKIG

-107 VEQELSRAV
+107 IEQELSRAV

-130 KKVALLCLSIAIFLV
+130 KKVALLCAATVVFLLA
-145 VLIAVLSP
+145 LILLLSP
-153 LITGDLFEGNSIVT
+153 MINDNLFEGNVIIT
-167 VSLAIAICTYGLLYF
+167 VSLAIAIVTYGALYF
-182 AKGLSS
+182 TKGLSS

-193 GEYGFIVGADG
+193 SAYGFIVGADG
-204 AIRVVA
+204 AIRVLA
-210 CAILLA
+210 CTALLLLG
-216 VGITQLTTYALII
+216 VTQLSAYSLII
-229 VVTPIVGVAIVFTA
+229 VITPIIGVMIVLLAGQLKTES
-243 RRLRWHDGPSATW
+243 GPPATW
-256 SEVTE
+256 SEITE

-281 ITVDLVGDKTDA
+281 LTVDILGDSQDA

-322 RLARLAARGD
+322 RLTRLAARGD
-332 LVEFKIGFKKLV
+332 LVEFKIGFRRLV
-344 VLVVGVGLLGTVG
+344 VLVIGVGVFGTIG
-357 AFLIGPYVLELVY
+357 AFLFGPFFLDLVY
-370 EGGIDR
+370 GGGIDR
-376 RTMTLLALASAI
+376 RTLTLLALASAI

-398 VIALNGHRHVA
+398 VIALRGHRLVA
-409 LGWVLA
+409 LGWLLS
-415 FVSYVVCAWQASDE
+415 FLSYVICAWKVSQD

-439 VSSTVGLASFGL
+439 VSSAVALVSFAL
-451 SLRSILRASTR
+451 SLKALLKSGATVDIESVTTAI
-462 N
+462 

>member
-1 MVQKQFGLK
+1 
-10 ILALTLDSLCIQ
+10 
-22 TTNLRP
+22 
-28 TTNLEAMS
+28 MS
-36 QHPIDESL
+36 QQSANSSL
-44 ATEPKRGAIPEGT
+44 PTDNKRSAIPEGT
-57 FSIGTGLLIAGVT
+57 LSIGIGLLVAGVT
-70 IYVFFKIG
+70 IYIFFKIG

-107 VEQELSRAV
+107 IEQELSRAV

-130 KKVALLCLSIAIFLV
+130 KKVALLCVVTVVFLLT
-145 VLIAVLSP
+145 LILLLSP
-153 LITGDLFEGNSIVT
+153 MINDNLFEGNVIIT
-167 VSLAIAICTYGLLYF
+167 VSLAIAIVTYGALYF
-182 AKGLSS
+182 TKGLSS

-193 GEYGFIVGADG
+193 SAYGFIVGADG
-204 AIRVVA
+204 AIRVLA
-210 CAILLA
+210 CTALLLLG
-216 VGITQLTTYALII
+216 VTQLSAYSLII
-229 VVTPIVGVAIVFTA
+229 VITPIIGVMIVLLAGQLKTES
-243 RRLRWHDGPSATW
+243 GPPATW
-256 SEVTE
+256 SEITE

-281 ITVDLVGDKTDA
+281 LTVDILGDSQDA

-322 RLARLAARGD
+322 RLTRLAARGD
-332 LVEFKIGFKKLV
+332 LVEFKIGFRRLV
-344 VLVVGVGLLGTVG
+344 VLVIGVGVFGTIG
-357 AFLIGPYVLELVY
+357 AFLFGPFFLDLVY
-370 EGGIDR
+370 GGGIDR
-376 RTMTLLALASAI
+376 RTLTLLALASAI

-398 VIALNGHRHVA
+398 VIALRGHRLVA
-409 LGWVLA
+409 LGWLLS
-415 FVSYVVCAWQASDE
+415 FLSYVICAWKVSQD

-439 VSSTVGLASFGL
+439 VSSTVALVSFAL
-451 SLRSILRASTR
+451 SLKALLKSGATVDIESVTTAI
-462 N
+462 

>member
-1 MVQKQFGLK
+1 
-10 ILALTLDSLCIQ
+10 
-22 TTNLRP
+22 
-28 TTNLEAMS
+28 MS
-36 QHPIDESL
+36 QQSANSSL
-44 ATEPKRGAIPEGT
+44 PTDNKRSAIPEGT
-57 FSIGTGLLIAGVT
+57 LSIGIGLLVAGVT
-70 IYVFFKIG
+70 IYIFFKIG

-107 VEQELSRAV
+107 IEQELSRAV

-130 KKVALLCLSIAIFLV
+130 KKVALLCAVTVVFLLT
-145 VLIAVLSP
+145 LILLLSP
-153 LITGDLFEGNSIVT
+153 MINDNLFEGNVIIT
-167 VSLAIAICTYGLLYF
+167 VSLAIAIVTYGALYF
-182 AKGLSS
+182 TKGLSS

-193 GEYGFIVGADG
+193 SAYGFIVGADG
-204 AIRVVA
+204 AIRVLA
-210 CAILLA
+210 CTALLLLG
-216 VGITQLTTYALII
+216 VTQLSAYSLII
-229 VVTPIVGVAIVFTA
+229 VITPIIGVMIVLLAGQLKTES
-243 RRLRWHDGPSATW
+243 GPPATW
-256 SEVTE
+256 SEITE

-281 ITVDLVGDKTDA
+281 LTVDILGDSQDA

-322 RLARLAARGD
+322 RLTRLAARGD
-332 LVEFKIGFKKLV
+332 LVEFKIGFRRLV
-344 VLVVGVGLLGTVG
+344 VLVIGVGVFGTIG
-357 AFLIGPYVLELVY
+357 AFLFGPFFLDLVY
-370 EGGIDR
+370 GGGIDR
-376 RTMTLLALASAI
+376 RTLTLLALASAI

-398 VIALNGHRHVA
+398 VIALRGHRLVA
-409 LGWVLA
+409 LGWLLS
-415 FVSYVVCAWQASDE
+415 FLSYVLCAWKVSQD

-439 VSSTVGLASFGL
+439 VSSTVALVSFAL
-451 SLRSILRASTR
+451 SLRALLKSGATVDIESVTTAV
-462 N
+462 

>member
-1 MVQKQFGLK
+1 
-10 ILALTLDSLCIQ
+10 
-22 TTNLRP
+22 
-28 TTNLEAMS
+28 MS
-36 QHPIDESL
+36 QQSANSSL
-44 ATEPKRGAIPEGT
+44 PTDNKRSAIPEGT
-57 FSIGTGLLIAGVT
+57 LSIGIGLLVAGVT
-70 IYVFFKIG
+70 IYIFFKIG

-107 VEQELSRAV
+107 IEQELSRAV

-130 KKVALLCLSIAIFLV
+130 KKVALLCVVTVVFLLA
-145 VLIAVLSP
+145 LILLLSP
-153 LITGDLFEGNSIVT
+153 MINDNLFEGNVIIT
-167 VSLAIAICTYGLLYF
+167 VSLAIAIVTYGALYF
-182 AKGLSS
+182 TKGLSS

-193 GEYGFIVGADG
+193 SAYGFIVGADG
-204 AIRVVA
+204 AIRVLA
-210 CAILLA
+210 CTALLLLG
-216 VGITQLTTYALII
+216 VTQLSAYSLII
-229 VVTPIVGVAIVFTA
+229 VITPIIGVMIVLLAGQLKTES
-243 RRLRWHDGPSATW
+243 GPPATW
-256 SEVTE
+256 SEITE

-281 ITVDLVGDKTDA
+281 LTVDILGDSQDA

-322 RLARLAARGD
+322 RLTRLAARGD
-332 LVEFKIGFKKLV
+332 LVEFKIGFRRLV
-344 VLVVGVGLLGTVG
+344 VLVIGVGVFGTIG
-357 AFLIGPYVLELVY
+357 AFLFGPFFLDLVY
-370 EGGIDR
+370 GGGIDR
-376 RTMTLLALASAI
+376 RTLTLLALASAI

-398 VIALNGHRHVA
+398 VIALRGHRLVA
-409 LGWVLA
+409 LGWLLS
-415 FVSYVVCAWQASDE
+415 FFSYVICAWKVSQD

-439 VSSTVGLASFGL
+439 VSSTVALVSFAL
-451 SLRSILRASTR
+451 SLKALLKSGATVDIESVTTAV
-462 N
+462 

>member
-1 MVQKQFGLK
+1 
-10 ILALTLDSLCIQ
+10 
-22 TTNLRP
+22 
-28 TTNLEAMS
+28 MS
-36 QHPIDESL
+36 QQSANSSL
-44 ATEPKRGAIPEGT
+44 PTDNKRSAIPEGT
-57 FSIGTGLLIAGVT
+57 LSIGIGLLVAGVT
-70 IYVFFKIG
+70 IYIFFKIG

-107 VEQELSRAV
+107 IEQELSRAV

-130 KKVALLCLSIAIFLV
+130 KKVALLCAVTVVFLLA
-145 VLIAVLSP
+145 LILLLSP
-153 LITGDLFEGNSIVT
+153 MINDNLFEGNVIIT
-167 VSLAIAICTYGLLYF
+167 VSLAIAIVTYGALYF
-182 AKGLSS
+182 TKGLSS

-193 GEYGFIVGADG
+193 SAYGFIVGADG
-204 AIRVVA
+204 AIRVLA
-210 CAILLA
+210 CTALLLLG
-216 VGITQLTTYALII
+216 VTQLSAYSLII
-229 VVTPIVGVAIVFTA
+229 VITPIIGVMIVLLAGQLKTES
-243 RRLRWHDGPSATW
+243 GPPATW
-256 SEVTE
+256 SEITE

-281 ITVDLVGDKTDA
+281 LTVDILGDSQDA

-322 RLARLAARGD
+322 RLTRLAARGD
-332 LVEFKIGFKKLV
+332 LVEFKIGFRRLV
-344 VLVVGVGLLGTVG
+344 VLVIGVGVFGTIG
-357 AFLIGPYVLELVY
+357 AFLFGPFFLDLVY
-370 EGGIDR
+370 GGGIDR
-376 RTMTLLALASAI
+376 RTLTLLALASAI

-398 VIALNGHRHVA
+398 VIALRGHRLVA
-409 LGWVLA
+409 LGWLLS
-415 FVSYVVCAWQASDE
+415 FLSYVICAWKVSQD

-439 VSSTVGLASFGL
+439 VSSAVALVSFAL
-451 SLRSILRASTR
+451 SLKALLKSGATVDIESVTTAI
-462 N
+462 

>member
-1 MVQKQFGLK
+1 
-10 ILALTLDSLCIQ
+10 
-22 TTNLRP
+22 
-28 TTNLEAMS
+28 MS
-36 QHPIDESL
+36 QQSANSSL
-44 ATEPKRGAIPEGT
+44 PTDNKRSAIPEGT
-57 FSIGTGLLIAGVT
+57 LSIGIGLLVAGVT
-70 IYVFFKIG
+70 IYIFFKIG

-107 VEQELSRAV
+107 IEQELSRAV

-130 KKVALLCLSIAIFLV
+130 KKVALLCAVTVVFLLA
-145 VLIAVLSP
+145 LILLLSP
-153 LITGDLFEGNSIVT
+153 MINDNLFEGNVIIT
-167 VSLAIAICTYGLLYF
+167 VSLAIAIVTYGALYF
-182 AKGLSS
+182 TKGLSS

-193 GEYGFIVGADG
+193 SAYGFIVGADG
-204 AIRVVA
+204 AIRVLA
-210 CAILLA
+210 CTALLLLG
-216 VGITQLTTYALII
+216 VTQLSAYSLII
-229 VVTPIVGVAIVFTA
+229 VITPIIGVMIVLLAGQLKTES
-243 RRLRWHDGPSATW
+243 GPPATW
-256 SEVTE
+256 SEITE

-281 ITVDLVGDKTDA
+281 LTVDILGDSQDA

-322 RLARLAARGD
+322 RLTRLAARGD
-332 LVEFKIGFKKLV
+332 LVEFKIGFRRLV
-344 VLVVGVGLLGTVG
+344 VLVIGVGVFGTIG
-357 AFLIGPYVLELVY
+357 SFLFGPFFLDLVY
-370 EGGIDR
+370 GGGIDR
-376 RTMTLLALASAI
+376 RTLTLLALASAI

-398 VIALNGHRHVA
+398 VIALRGHRLVA
-409 LGWVLA
+409 LGWLLS
-415 FVSYVVCAWQASDE
+415 FLSYVICAWKVSQD

-439 VSSTVGLASFGL
+439 VSSTVALVSFAL
-451 SLRSILRASTR
+451 SLKALLKSGATVDIESVTTAV
-462 N
+462 

>member
-1 MVQKQFGLK
+1 
-10 ILALTLDSLCIQ
+10 
-22 TTNLRP
+22 
-28 TTNLEAMS
+28 MS
-36 QHPIDESL
+36 QQSANSSL
-44 ATEPKRGAIPEGT
+44 PADNKRSTIPEGT
-57 FSIGTGLLIAGVT
+57 LSIGIGLLVAGVT
-70 IYVFFKIG
+70 IYIFFKIG

-107 VEQELSRAV
+107 IEQELSRAV

-130 KKVALLCLSIAIFLV
+130 KKVALLCVVTVVFLLA
-145 VLIAVLSP
+145 LILLLSP
-153 LITGDLFEGNSIVT
+153 MINDNLFEGNVIIT
-167 VSLAIAICTYGLLYF
+167 VSLAIAIVTYGALYF
-182 AKGLSS
+182 TKGLSS

-193 GEYGFIVGADG
+193 SAYGFIVGADG
-204 AIRVVA
+204 AIRVLA
-210 CAILLA
+210 CTALLLLG
-216 VGITQLTTYALII
+216 VTQLSAYSLII
-229 VVTPIVGVAIVFTA
+229 VITPIIGVMIVLLAGQLKTES
-243 RRLRWHDGPSATW
+243 GPPATW
-256 SEVTE
+256 SEITE

-281 ITVDLVGDKTDA
+281 LTVDILGDSQDA

-322 RLARLAARGD
+322 RLTRLAARGD
-332 LVEFKIGFKKLV
+332 LVEFKIGFRRLV
-344 VLVVGVGLLGTVG
+344 VLVIGVGVFGTIG
-357 AFLIGPYVLELVY
+357 AFLFGPFFLDLVY
-370 EGGIDR
+370 GGGIDR
-376 RTMTLLALASAI
+376 RTLTLLALASAI

-398 VIALNGHRHVA
+398 VIALRGHRLVA
-409 LGWVLA
+409 LGWLLS
-415 FVSYVVCAWQASDE
+415 FLSYVICAWKVSQD

-439 VSSTVGLASFGL
+439 VSSTVALVSFAL
-451 SLRSILRASTR
+451 SLKALLKSGATVDIESVTTAV
-462 N
+462 

>member
-1 MVQKQFGLK
+1 
-10 ILALTLDSLCIQ
+10 
-22 TTNLRP
+22 
-28 TTNLEAMS
+28 MS
-36 QHPIDESL
+36 QQSANSSL
-44 ATEPKRGAIPEGT
+44 PTDNKRSAIPEGT
-57 FSIGTGLLIAGVT
+57 LSIGIGLLVAGVT
-70 IYVFFKIG
+70 IYIFFKIG

-107 VEQELSRAV
+107 IEQELSRAV

-130 KKVALLCLSIAIFLV
+130 KKVALLCVVTVVFLLA
-145 VLIAVLSP
+145 LILLLSP
-153 LITGDLFEGNSIVT
+153 MINDNLFEGNVIIT
-167 VSLAIAICTYGLLYF
+167 VSLAIAIVTYGALYF
-182 AKGLSS
+182 TKGLSS

-193 GEYGFIVGADG
+193 SAYGFIVGADG
-204 AIRVVA
+204 AIRVLA
-210 CAILLA
+210 CTALLLLG
-216 VGITQLTTYALII
+216 VTQLSAYSLII
-229 VVTPIVGVAIVFTA
+229 VITPIIGVMIVLLAGQLKTES
-243 RRLRWHDGPSATW
+243 GPPATW
-256 SEVTE
+256 SEITE

-281 ITVDLVGDKTDA
+281 LTVDLLGDSQDA

-322 RLARLAARGD
+322 RLTRLAARGD
-332 LVEFKIGFKKLV
+332 LVEFKIGFRRLV
-344 VLVVGVGLLGTVG
+344 VLVIGVGVFGTIG
-357 AFLIGPYVLELVY
+357 AFLFGPFFLDLVY
-370 EGGIDR
+370 GGGIDR
-376 RTMTLLALASAI
+376 RTLTLLALASAI

-398 VIALNGHRHVA
+398 VIALRGHRLVA
-409 LGWVLA
+409 LGWLLS
-415 FVSYVVCAWQASDE
+415 FLSYVICAWKVSQD

-439 VSSTVGLASFGL
+439 VSSTVALVSFAL
-451 SLRSILRASTR
+451 SLKALLKSGATVDIESVTTAI
-462 N
+462 

>member
-1 MVQKQFGLK
+1 
-10 ILALTLDSLCIQ
+10 
-22 TTNLRP
+22 
-28 TTNLEAMS
+28 MS
-36 QHPIDESL
+36 QQSANSSL
-44 ATEPKRGAIPEGT
+44 PTDNKRSTIPEGT
-57 FSIGTGLLIAGVT
+57 LSIGIGLLVAGVT
-70 IYVFFKIG
+70 IYIFFKIG

-107 VEQELSRAV
+107 IEQELSRAV

-130 KKVALLCLSIAIFLV
+130 KKVALLCAVTVVFLLA
-145 VLIAVLSP
+145 LILLLSP
-153 LITGDLFEGNSIVT
+153 MINDNLFEGNVIIT
-167 VSLAIAICTYGLLYF
+167 VSLAIAIVTYGALYF
-182 AKGLSS
+182 TKGLSS

-193 GEYGFIVGADG
+193 SAYGFIVGADG
-204 AIRVVA
+204 AIRVLA
-210 CAILLA
+210 CTALLLLG
-216 VGITQLTTYALII
+216 VTQLSAYSLII
-229 VVTPIVGVAIVFTA
+229 VITPIIGVMIVLLAGQLKTES
-243 RRLRWHDGPSATW
+243 GPPATW
-256 SEVTE
+256 SEITE

-281 ITVDLVGDKTDA
+281 LTVDILGDSQDA

-322 RLARLAARGD
+322 RLTRLAARGD
-332 LVEFKIGFKKLV
+332 LVEFKIGFRRLV
-344 VLVVGVGLLGTVG
+344 VLVIGVGVFGTIG
-357 AFLIGPYVLELVY
+357 AFLFGPFFLDLVY
-370 EGGIDR
+370 GGGIDR
-376 RTMTLLALASAI
+376 RTLTLLALASAI

-398 VIALNGHRHVA
+398 VIALRGHRLVA
-409 LGWVLA
+409 LGWLLS
-415 FVSYVVCAWQASDE
+415 FLSYVLCAWKVSQD

-439 VSSTVGLASFGL
+439 VSSTVALVSFAL
-451 SLRSILRASTR
+451 SLRALLKSGATVDIESVTTAI
-462 N
+462 